1 MRAIWSGAISFS
13 LVSIPVQLYTAIKPE
28 QLKFHWLHKPDH
40 GKIQYVKYCSL
51 EQKPVPSE
59 EIVRAYAYQKGNY
72 VEITDEELAAVDPK
86 ASATIE
92 IQEFVEQTQIDPIY
106 FAKPYYVLPDAGGE
120 KAYRLLADTLKRTNH
135 VAVAS
140 IVLKHKPH
148 LAALRPFN
156 KLLVLDLM
164 RYEEEIIKPEALP
177 QPVEVT
183 LNPQEQEL
191 AQALTTKMQSSFQPG
206 KYKNLYREKLKKLI
220 EQKIA
225 GQKIVKPP
233 PVRLAPVVDL
243 VSALKQSLEEK
254 KAA

>member
-1 MRAIWSGAISFS
+1 MRAIWSGAITFS

-28 QLKFHWLHKPDH
+28 RLKFHWLHKQDH

-51 EQKPVPSE
+51 EQKPVSSE
-59 EIVRAYAYQKGNY
+59 EIVRAYEYQKGNY
-72 VEITDEELAAVDPK
+72 VEVTDDELAAVDPK

-92 IQEFVEQTQIDPIY
+92 IQEFVEQKQIDPLY
-106 FAKPYYVLPDAGGE
+106 FAKPYYLLPAAGGE
-120 KAYRLLADTLKRTNH
+120 KAYILLTDTLKQTNH
-135 VAVAS
+135 VAIAS

-148 LAALRPFN
+148 LAALRPKN
-156 KLLVLDLM
+156 KLLILDLM
-164 RYEEEIIKPEALP
+164 RYDEEVLKPEALP
-177 QPVEVT
+177 QPQEVT
-183 LNPQEQEL
+183 LSPQEQEL
-191 AQALTTKMQSSFQPG
+191 AQALTTKMHSSFQPT
-206 KYKNLYREKLKKLI
+206 KYKNVYREKLEKLI